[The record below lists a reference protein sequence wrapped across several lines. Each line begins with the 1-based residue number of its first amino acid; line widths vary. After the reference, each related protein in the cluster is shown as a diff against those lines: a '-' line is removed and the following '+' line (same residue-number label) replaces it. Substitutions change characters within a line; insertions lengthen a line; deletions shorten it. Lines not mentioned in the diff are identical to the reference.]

1 MPKPKSPASLS
12 AAECARRT
20 GLTVRALRVYEHHG
34 LIEPA
39 RSGKGWRCYGPK
51 ELQRLNVIVT
61 LKAFG
66 MTLAQI
72 RTLLA
77 TKAPPIARVLQMQLR
92 ACNARKDA
100 ADKALD
106 LVRTALATI
115 ESGRHL
121 SLEDLCNLTRSMEMG
136 NQHAIARQ
144 LINEQITPDEER
156 AYMTWMAARPAEEV
170 KAMQEYGA
178 AVRELFRS
186 LQDLREGQVDP
197 ANPETQ
203 ALIVQ
208 WNQLAVRYGLRKFMT
223 TLLEWNPAVA
233 QKWLQVGERALS
245 RSITSQRAAP
255 DEGLWAYFGA
265 AQEASLSHQA
275 LRQIA
280 DDAAK
285 LAESKVDASSAP
297 AIALVN
303 QLTRICADHSL
314 GDPLV
319 YACWAA
325 AMQFRRSADENARTK
340 SAWVYLASALQAHA
354 APLDEP

>member
-1 MPKPKSPASLS
+1 MPKLKRPASLS

-20 GLTVRALRVYEHHG
+20 GLTVRALRVYERQG
-34 LIEPA
+34 LIQPA
-39 RSGKGWRCYGPK
+39 RSGKGWRCYGPR

-77 TKAPPIARVLQMQLR
+77 TKTPPIARVLQMQLR

-100 ADKALD
+100 ADKALG

-115 ESGRHL
+115 ESGSPL

-136 NQHAIARQ
+136 NQHAIVRE
-144 LINEQITPDEER
+144 LINEQITPGEER

-178 AVRELFRS
+178 AVRVLFRS
-186 LQDLREGQVDP
+186 LQDLRERKVDP
-197 ANPETQ
+197 ADPEAQ
-203 ALIVQ
+203 ALIAQ
-208 WNQLAVRYGLRKFMT
+208 WNQLALRYGLRQFMT

-233 QKWLQVGERALS
+233 QKWLQVGERAMS
-245 RSITSQRAAP
+245 RSMASQQAAP
-255 DEGLWAYFGA
+255 DDGLWAYFGA
-265 AQEASLSHQA
+265 AQEASPWHQM
-275 LRQIA
+275 LRQIT
-280 DDAAK
+280 DEAAK
-285 LAESKVDASSAP
+285 LAENKVEASSAP
-297 AIALVN
+297 AMALAN
-303 QLTRICADHSL
+303 RLTLICADHSL

-319 YACWAA
+319 YARWAGV
-325 AMQFRRSADENARTK
+325 MQFRRSADENARAK
-340 SAWVYLASALQAHA
+340 GAWAYLASALQAQ
-354 APLDEP
+354 APLPTS

>member
-1 MPKPKSPASLS
+1 MPKPKRTSSLS

-20 GLTVRALRVYEHHG
+20 GLTVRALRVYERHG

-39 RSGKGWRCYGPK
+39 RSGNGWRCYGPR

-72 RTLLA
+72 RSLLA
-77 TKAPPIARVLQMQLR
+77 TKSPPIARVLQMQLR

-100 ADKALD
+100 ADKAVR
-106 LVRTALATI
+106 LVQTALATI

-121 SLEDLCNLTRSMEMG
+121 SLDELCNLTRSMEMG
-136 NQHAIARQ
+136 NQHAITRE

-156 AYMTWMAARPAEEV
+156 AYMTWMTARPAEEV

-178 AVRELFRS
+178 ATRVLFRS
-186 LQDLREGQVDP
+186 LQDLRERKVDP
-197 ANPETQ
+197 ADPEAQ

-223 TLLEWNPAVA
+223 TQLEWNPAVA
-233 QKWLQVGERALS
+233 QKFLQVGERALS
-245 RSITSQRAAP
+245 RSMASQQAAP

-265 AQEASLSHQA
+265 AQEASPWHQA
-275 LRQIA
+275 IRQITGE
-280 DDAAK
+280 AAK
-285 LAESKVDASSAP
+285 LAESAVEASSAP
-297 AIALVN
+297 AMALAN
-303 QLTRICADHSL
+303 RLTRICSDHSL

-319 YACWAA
+319 YARWAGE
-325 AMQFRRSADENARTK
+325 MQFRRSPDENARMK
-340 SAWVYLASALQAHA
+340 SAWTYLASALQAHA
-354 APLDEP
+354 RLAHSE

>member
-1 MPKPKSPASLS
+1 MPKPKRPHPLS

-20 GLTVRALRVYEHHG
+20 GLTVRALRVYERQG

-72 RTLLA
+72 RKLVA

-92 ACNARKDA
+92 ACSARKHA
-100 ADKALD
+100 ADRALA

-115 ESGRHL
+115 ESGKHL
-121 SLEDLCNLTRSMEMG
+121 SLEELCNLTWSMEMG
-136 NQHAIARQ
+136 SQHAIARE

-170 KAMQEYGA
+170 KGMQEYGA
-178 AVRELFRS
+178 AVCVLFRS
-186 LQDLREGQVDP
+186 LQDLRQRQVDP
-197 ANPETQ
+197 ADPEVQT
-203 ALIVQ
+203 LIVE
-208 WNQLAVRYGLRKFMT
+208 WNQLAVRHGLRKFMT
-223 TLLEWNPAVA
+223 TLLEWNPTVA
-233 QKWLQVGERALS
+233 QKWMQVGERAMA
-245 RSITSQRAAP
+245 RSMAPQQTTP
-255 DEGLWAYFGA
+255 DEGLWDYFGK
-265 AQEASLSHQA
+265 AQEASSWHQS
-275 LRQIA
+275 LRQVV
-280 DDAAK
+280 DDATK
-285 LAESKVDASSAP
+285 LVESKVHASSAS
-297 AIALVN
+297 AMALAGRVT
-303 QLTRICADHSL
+303 QICAEHSL

-319 YACWAA
+319 YVRWAG

-340 SAWVYLASALQAHA
+340 GAWSYLVNALRAHA
-354 APLDEP
+354 PGAS